1 MKFIIAGKETN
12 SCGVLIAL
20 DNNFEYEIKRTVFSD
35 TGRFIIVDIE
45 IPQVVR
51 FLLINIYVPNEDSP
65 KFFED
70 LFNTI
75 EEMDIRN
82 TIFTGDWNVVND
94 FNQDTLNYTKLNN
107 PKSHNV
113 INHFK
118 QKLDLIDI
126 WRKTHPD
133 INQFTWK
140 QFFYKK
146 NG

>member
-1 MKFIIAGKETN
+1 MKFIIAGRETN

-20 DNNFEYEIKRTVFSD
+20 DNNFEYEIKRTVCSD

-51 FLLINIYVPNEDSP
+51 FLLINIYAPNEDSP

-75 EEMDIRN
+75 EEMDIKN

-107 PKSHNV
+107 P
-113 INHFK
+113 I
-118 QKLDLIDI
+118 I
-126 WRKTHPD
+126 T
-133 INQFTWK
+133 
-140 QFFYKK
+140 
-146 NG
+146 